1 MDALKA
7 LARLG
12 ALDRIQVMW
21 SPPFKA
27 RLIISIPVGPPH
39 IDVMLLDRSGKK
51 RTLRDSDRNF
61 REAWS
66 RLNEDWELDS
76 AMSRAKKHPL
86 MRQEVAMR
94 GLGGCEHCKQGTFSG
109 SPPEQIA
116 INLETHAQLRRC
128 RACGSLWIENEREAH
143 VITGAESRETFPTA
157 FA

>member
-12 ALDRIQVMW
+12 ALDRIQIMW
-21 SPPFKA
+21 SPPFEA

-39 IDVMLLDRSGKK
+39 FDVMLLDRSGKE

-61 REAWS
+61 RETWS

-76 AMSRAKKHPL
+76 ALSHAKKHPL
-86 MRQEVAMR
+86 RRVEVAMR
-94 GLGGCEHCKQGTFSG
+94 GLGGCEHCKQGVLT
-109 SPPEQIA
+109 EQIA
-116 INLETHAQLRRC
+116 INLEAHAQLRRC
-128 RACGSLWIENEREAH
+128 KACGSLWIENEREAH
-143 VITGAESRETFPTA
+143 VITEAEARETFPTA